1 MEGDQ
6 PDLRRLPKGNF
17 VLSLRNK
24 SSEDLC
30 HMSEHLSPISIV
42 RQLHQRDLFY
52 FTPRTLSDLLTLD
65 LAYVYHLVARL
76 KADGLIAEVEKGKYL
91 LLGFEPERVL
101 SNPFFIASHLV
112 TPAYVSY
119 WSALHFYGFTEQ
131 VPLTTFVAT
140 TKKKRPAEFRGF
152 RFRFVTVQPR
162 KFFGYRREVVG
173 GLPVLIADEA
183 KAIVD
188 SLDQLRYAGGVA
200 EVAKALRAALGVV
213 DRPTLVEYANRMED
227 KSLGSRLGFLLE
239 TLGQPG
245 EGLTCS
251 ESLVKLD
258 PARPRSGRYVPR
270 WRVVVNVPEVE
281 LQPIGGG

>member
-1 MEGDQ
+1 LRTEGGQ

-17 VLSLRNK
+17 VLSLKNK

-30 HMSEHLSPISIV
+30 QMNEHLSPISIV

-52 FTPRTLSDLLTLD
+52 FTPRMLSDLLTLD
-65 LAYVYHLVARL
+65 LVSIYYLVARL

-101 SNPFFIASHLV
+101 SNPLFIASHLV

-152 RFRFVTVQPR
+152 RFRFVTIQPR
-162 KFFGYRREVVG
+162 KFFGYRREAVG

-183 KAIVD
+183 KA
-188 SLDQLRYAGGVA
+188 
-200 EVAKALRAALGVV
+200 
-213 DRPTLVEYANRMED
+213 
-227 KSLGSRLGFLLE
+227 LE

-281 LQPIGGG
+281 LQPIGVG